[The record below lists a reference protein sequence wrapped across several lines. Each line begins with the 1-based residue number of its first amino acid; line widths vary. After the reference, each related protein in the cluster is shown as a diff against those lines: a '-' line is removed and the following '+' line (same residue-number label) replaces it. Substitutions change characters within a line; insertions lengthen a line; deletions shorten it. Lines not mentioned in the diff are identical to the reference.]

1 MTRPDTQILQ
11 AQKASD
17 VIIDAANEMATIITG
32 KAHDPATVSVI
43 LIVALSQYIA
53 MSVSP
58 ARLKQAQEMTAR
70 QIAELSDEMSGMVQ
84 RAGAQVQ

>member
-1 MTRPDTQILQ
+1 MTRPDAQILE

-17 VIIDAANEMATIITG
+17 AIVDAANEMATIITG

-43 LIVALSQYIA
+43 LIVALSQHIA
-53 MSVSP
+53 ASVSP

-70 QIAELSDEMSGMVQ
+70 HIAEFSDEMSGMVQ
-84 RAGAQVQ
+84 RAGVQVQ

>member
-17 VIIDAANEMATIITG
+17 AIVDAANEMATIITG

>member
-17 VIIDAANEMATIITG
+17 AIVDAANEMATIITG

-43 LIVALSQYIA
+43 LIVALSQHIA
-53 MSVSP
+53 ASVSP
-58 ARLKQAQEMTAR
+58 ARLKQAQEMTAQ
-70 QIAELSDEMSGMVQ
+70 QIAEFSDEMSGMVQ

>member
-1 MTRPDTQILQ
+1 MTRPDAQILQ

-17 VIIDAANEMATIITG
+17 AIIDAANEMATIITG

>member
-1 MTRPDTQILQ
+1 MTRPDAQILQ

-17 VIIDAANEMATIITG
+17 AIVDAANEMATIITG

-43 LIVALSQYIA
+43 LIVALSQHIA
-53 MSVSP
+53 TSVPP

-70 QIAELSDEMSGMVQ
+70 QIAEFSDEMSGMVQ

>member
-17 VIIDAANEMATIITG
+17 AIIDAANEMATIITG

-43 LIVALSQYIA
+43 LIVALSQHIA
-53 MSVSP
+53 ASVSP

-70 QIAELSDEMSGMVQ
+70 QIAEFSDEMSGIIQ
-84 RAGAQVQ
+84 RAGVQVQ

>member
-17 VIIDAANEMATIITG
+17 AIVDAANEMATIITG
-32 KAHDPATVSVI
+32 KAHDPATVSVL
-43 LIVALSQYIA
+43 LIMALSQHIA
-53 MSVSP
+53 ASVSP
-58 ARLKQAQEMTAR
+58 ARLKQAQEMTAQ

-84 RAGAQVQ
+84 RAGVQVQ

>member
-1 MTRPDTQILQ
+1 VTRPDAQILE

-17 VIIDAANEMATIITG
+17 AIVDAANEMATIITG

-43 LIVALSQYIA
+43 LIVALSQHIA
-53 MSVSP
+53 ASVSP

-70 QIAELSDEMSGMVQ
+70 QIAELSDEMSGIVQ

>member
-1 MTRPDTQILQ
+1 MTRPDAQILQ

-17 VIIDAANEMATIITG
+17 AIIDAANEMATIITG

-43 LIVALSQYIA
+43 LIMALSQHIA
-53 MSVSP
+53 ASVSP

-70 QIAELSDEMSGMVQ
+70 QIAEFSDEMSGIIQ
-84 RAGAQVQ
+84 RAGVQVQ

>member
-11 AQKASD
+11 AKKASD
-17 VIIDAANEMATIITG
+17 AIIDAANEMATIITG

>member
-1 MTRPDTQILQ
+1 MTRPDAQILQ

-17 VIIDAANEMATIITG
+17 AIVDAANEMATIITG

-43 LIVALSQYIA
+43 LIVALSQHIA
-53 MSVSP
+53 TSVSP

-70 QIAELSDEMSGMVQ
+70 QIAEFSDEMSGMVQ

>member
-17 VIIDAANEMATIITG
+17 AIVDAANEMATIITG

-43 LIVALSQYIA
+43 LIVALSQHIA
-53 MSVSP
+53 ASVSP

-70 QIAELSDEMSGMVQ
+70 QIAEFSDEMSGMVQ

>member
-17 VIIDAANEMATIITG
+17 AIIDAANEMATIITG

>member
-17 VIIDAANEMATIITG
+17 AIIDAANEMATIITG

-43 LIVALSQYIA
+43 LIVALSQHIA
-53 MSVSP
+53 ASVSP

-70 QIAELSDEMSGMVQ
+70 QIAEFSDEMSGMVQ

>member
-17 VIIDAANEMATIITG
+17 AIIDAANEMATIITG

-43 LIVALSQYIA
+43 LIVALSQHIA

>member
-1 MTRPDTQILQ
+1 VTRPDTQILQ

-17 VIIDAANEMATIITG
+17 AIVDAANEMATIITG

-43 LIVALSQYIA
+43 LIVALSQHIA
-53 MSVSP
+53 ASVSP

-70 QIAELSDEMSGMVQ
+70 QIAEFSDEMSGIIQ
-84 RAGAQVQ
+84 RAGVQVQ

>member
-17 VIIDAANEMATIITG
+17 AIVDAANEMATIITG

-43 LIVALSQYIA
+43 LIMALSQHIA
-53 MSVSP
+53 ASVSP
-58 ARLKQAQEMTAR
+58 ARLKQAQEMMAQ
-70 QIAELSDEMSGMVQ
+70 QIAEFSDEMSGIIQ
-84 RAGAQVQ
+84 RAGVQVQ

>member
-17 VIIDAANEMATIITG
+17 AIVDAANEMATIITG

-43 LIVALSQYIA
+43 LIVALSQHIA
-53 MSVSP
+53 ASVSP

-70 QIAELSDEMSGMVQ
+70 QIAEFSDEMSGIIQ
-84 RAGAQVQ
+84 RAGVQVQ